1 MLSTQPYILQEPFT
15 SESIHSRMA
24 AVTRAILT
32 RVSLDIKGWEVKNW
46 EVKNW
51 QVKVY
56 SSNQTFALLHT
67 DDE

>member
-15 SESIHSRMA
+15 SESIHNRMA
-24 AVTRAILT
+24 AVTRAILA
-32 RVSLDIKGWEVKNW
+32 RVSLDIKGWEGTGRLRSI
-46 EVKNW
+46 
-51 QVKVY
+51 Y

>member
-1 MLSTQPYILQEPFT
+1 
-15 SESIHSRMA
+15 MA

-32 RVSLDIKGWEVKNW
+32 RVSLDIKGWEATGRLRSI
-46 EVKNW
+46 
-51 QVKVY
+51 Y

>member
-1 MLSTQPYILQEPFT
+1 
-15 SESIHSRMA
+15 MA
-24 AVTRAILT
+24 AVTRAT
-32 RVSLDIKGWEVKNW
+32 RVSLDIKGW

>member
-46 EVKNW
+46 